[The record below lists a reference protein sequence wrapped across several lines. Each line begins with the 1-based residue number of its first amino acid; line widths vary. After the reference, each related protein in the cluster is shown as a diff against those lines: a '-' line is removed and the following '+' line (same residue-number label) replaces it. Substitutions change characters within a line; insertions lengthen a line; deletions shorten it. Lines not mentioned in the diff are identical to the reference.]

1 MIKACPG
8 AIILGMK
15 TSAEISIH
23 GLIEAGFPAPA
34 GEEMLDTM
42 SLDEFLIEDKEA
54 SYLLK
59 VKGDSMMDAGIMPG
73 DLVIVE
79 KGRPARVGDIVV
91 AEIDGEF
98 TLKFLRQKNKKYYL
112 ESANKKYKDI
122 IPKEELKIIA
132 VVRSV
137 VRKYA

>member
-1 MIKACPG
+1 
-8 AIILGMK
+8 MK
-15 TSAEISIH
+15 NMQEISIL

-34 GEEMLDTM
+34 TEEVLDTM

-59 VKGDSMMDAGIMPG
+59 VKGDSMIEAGIMPG
-73 DLVIVE
+73 DFVIVE
-79 KGRPARVGDIVV
+79 KGRQARVGDIVV
-91 AEIDGEF
+91 ALIDEEF
-98 TLKFLRQKNKKYYL
+98 TLKYLRIKNRKYYL

-122 IPKEELKIIA
+122 IPKNELKIIA
-132 VVRSV
+132 VVKAV